1 MSRLAHISFVAI
13 SSRRKLI
20 WGEQQELE
28 RIVNSI
34 LKHNQGMLP
43 AVTQEDSIHARPV
56 PHANAYY

>member
-1 MSRLAHISFVAI
+1 MAI